1 MSNSKDAVRKILDA
15 VKADKRTSLTA
26 PEGKLVCDAYGIPVP
41 KEGVAKSAAEAAKI
55 ATDMGFPVVMKIVSP
70 DILHKTEAGGVMVGV
85 KTAADAEKNYA
96 TILANAKKYKADA
109 KIEGIQVQQM
119 LLGGQEVI
127 IGAVT
132 DGSFGKLVA
141 FGLGGVLVEVLKD
154 ITFRLAP
161 ATKED
166 ALSMLD
172 GIQAHEMLKGVRG
185 SDPANRDA
193 IADIIVNVSKLI
205 TDFPEIAEM
214 DLNPVFATKSN
225 AIAADVRIVV
235 DFEPKPPRPRP
246 NHDDIVRQMNR
257 IMKPKSV
264 AVIGASAE
272 NGKIGNSVMKNLI
285 NGGYKGEI
293 YPIHPKAD
301 EIMGKKV
308 YKSVKDVPG
317 EVDIAVF
324 AIPANF
330 VAGALIECG
339 EKKVV
344 GAILIPSGYAETGNI
359 KGQEEIQAIGQKY
372 GIRLM
377 GPNIYGFYYTHAN
390 LCATFCTAYDVKGSA
405 ALSSQSGGIGM
416 AIIGFSRSAKMG
428 VSAIVGLGNKSDIDE
443 DDLLTF
449 FEQDDNTQIIA
460 QHCEDLKDGRAFA
473 EVAKRVSKKKPI
485 VVLKAGRT
493 SAGAKAASSHTG
505 ALAGNDKI
513 YEDVFNQSG
522 VIRARSLRDMLEFAR
537 GIPVLPTPKGENVV
551 IITGAGGSGVLL
563 SDACI
568 DNNLQADDDPAG
580 SRCGV
585 PQVHP
590 AVRRG
595 RQPGRH
601 HRRRAADHLRQ
612 HRQARARRP
621 AHPFADP
628 RLLAHHRDAAD
639 GVCEEH
645 GRGEERDEG
654 QGHREADRG
663 LAGRRH
669 RGRGSRRLS
678 LPERHRRLRLLDRN
692 SGRGARREVQVGAR
706 RGPAVSV
713 NSSHSGMRASR
724 GPGMRIPGSRCART
738 GMHGNQA
745 RFAFQPS
752 RCHRPIQRRGDG
764 EAGAG
769 RQRIDHEILKSGMPA
784 RRPELQNL
792 DHADHHDGDRC
803 REQPVPRIGQAEASP
818 TRTKASAC
826 SPSWPRSECGRKRG
840 GPSVAKVTAA
850 ARSQAMI
857 LRMMVIATG

>member
-1 MSNSKDAVRKILDA
+1 MSHSKDAVRKILDL

-41 KEGVAKSAAEAAKI
+41 KEGVAKSAAEAVTL
-55 ATDMGFPVVMKIVSP
+55 ATGMGFPVVMKIVSP

-85 KTAADAEKNYA
+85 KTADDVEKNYA
-96 TILANAKKYKADA
+96 AILANAKKYKSDA

-161 ATKED
+161 ATTED

-172 GIQAHEMLKGVRG
+172 GIQATEMLKGVRG
-185 SDPANRDA
+185 GDAVNREA
-193 IADIIVNVSKLI
+193 LADVIVKVSRLVS
-205 TDFPEIAEM
+205 DFPVMTEL
-214 DLNPVFATKSN
+214 DLNPVFATKTD

-235 DFEPKPPRPRP
+235 DFDYQPRPAPRS
-246 NHDDIVRQMNR
+246 NEEIVAAMNR
-257 IMKPKSV
+257 IMRPKAV

-272 NGKIGNSVMKNLI
+272 AGKIGNSVMKNLI

-301 EIMGKKV
+301 EILGKKV

-330 VAGALIECG
+330 VAAALTECG

-344 GAILIPSGYAETGNI
+344 GAILIPSGYAETGNM

-513 YEDVFNQSG
+513 YEHVFNQSG

-563 SDACI
+563 SDACVDNKLTLMTIPPDLDAAFRKFIPPFGAAGNPI
-568 DNNLQADDDPAG
+568 DITGGEPPITYVNTVKLGLEDPRIHALILGYWHTIVTPPMVFARNMVELKNEMKAKGIEKPIVASLAG
-580 SRCGV
+580 DIEV
-585 PQVHP
+585 EE
-590 AVRRG
+590 
-595 RQPGRH
+595 
-601 HRRRAADHLRQ
+601 AADYLYQ
-612 HRQARARRP
+612 NGIVAYAYSTEIP
-621 AHPFADP
+621 VAVLGAKYKW
-628 RLLAHHRDAAD
+628 A
-639 GVCEEH
+639 
-645 GRGEERDEG
+645 
-654 QGHREADRG
+654 
-663 LAGRRH
+663 
-669 RGRGSRRLS
+669 
-678 LPERHRRLRLLDRN
+678 
-692 SGRGARREVQVGAR
+692 RGAG
-706 RGPAVSV
+706 
-713 NSSHSGMRASR
+713 
-724 GPGMRIPGSRCART
+724 
-738 GMHGNQA
+738 
-745 RFAFQPS
+745 
-752 RCHRPIQRRGDG
+752 
-764 EAGAG
+764 
-769 RQRIDHEILKSGMPA
+769 L
-784 RRPELQNL
+784 L
-792 DHADHHDGDRC
+792 
-803 REQPVPRIGQAEASP
+803 
-818 TRTKASAC
+818 
-826 SPSWPRSECGRKRG
+826 
-840 GPSVAKVTAA
+840 
-850 ARSQAMI
+850 
-857 LRMMVIATG
+857 